1 VSQKDITPREALTRL
16 GASTAEAI
24 AQVLE
29 SFTPGAVERGEVS
42 VLAEGT
48 TPFANVP
55 RGAVASSVSYIDG
68 VTGANIFVLTPTGAR
83 NLAGA
88 MGVAA
93 EADGEGDAELSEFE
107 LSAIAEAA
115 NQMMA
120 AAAAAIG
127 VVLGQ
132 QIGISPPDTRVLD
145 DPAKADE
152 LYGTAP
158 YATSTTFLIGGE
170 SCRLIQLVPSAF
182 VVRMA
187 RAMDELSAEQRAT
200 ANDAAPNGNGEVA
213 ATDGQVNGGSVSLQD
228 ALGDTTLRVWAELG
242 RARMPLGKALSMP
255 LGAVVD
261 LDRGADAPVDL
272 FVNGLRF
279 AQGHLVLTDD
289 GEWAVCVDEVSG
301 PLLAP
306 GSRRGLPRRPLAN
319 ELEEQQVLDVAD
331 VEAEAIEVEDQA
343 LVQDAAVD
351 ELAAE
356 EPAAE
361 EPAAEE
367 PAAEEPAVEEE
378 AAVEEAEPETGI
390 DVEEVPEPVQAD
402 VQDAEQDVEAV
413 EEAPVATEATESTD
427 PESESEGAGT

>member
-1 VSQKDITPREALTRL
+1 MSQNDITPREALTRL
-16 GASTAEAI
+16 GASSAEAI

-29 SFTPGAVERGEVS
+29 SFTPGAIERGEVS

-68 VTGANIFVLTPTGAR
+68 VTGANIFVLTANGAR
-83 NLAGA
+83 TLAGA
-88 MGVAA
+88 MGVPA
-93 EADGEGDAELSEFE
+93 EEDSGDDQQLSEFE

-115 NQMMA
+115 SQMMA

-145 DPAKADE
+145 DPTKADE
-152 LYGTAP
+152 LYGSAP

-200 ANDAAPNGNGEVA
+200 PIDPAPSGSGEQSA
-213 ATDGQVNGGSVSLQD
+213 PDGQRSGGSVSLQE

-272 FVNGLRF
+272 FVNGMRF

-301 PLLAP
+301 PLTSP
-306 GSRRGLPRRPLAN
+306 NGRQRLPRRPLAS
-319 ELEEQQVLDVAD
+319 ELAEEQAIEEAD
-331 VEAEAIEVEDQA
+331 VEAEAIEVEDEA
-343 LVQDAAVD
+343 PVQETAVTQ
-351 ELAAE
+351 ER
-356 EPAAE
+356 
-361 EPAAEE
+361 
-367 PAAEEPAVEEE
+367 AV
-378 AAVEEAEPETGI
+378 EAEPEAPEAVTET
-390 DVEEVPEPVQAD
+390 DVEDGPEPVQAD
-402 VQDAEQDVEAV
+402 DQEVEGDAEAV
-413 EEAPVATEATESTD
+413 DEAPAASEATETTD
-427 PESESEGAGT
+427 PESEGAGT

>member
-16 GASTAEAI
+16 GASSAEAI

-68 VTGANIFVLTPTGAR
+68 VTGANIFVLTPDGAR

-88 MGVAA
+88 MGVPA
-93 EADGEGDAELSEFE
+93 ETDEESDGQLSEFE

-132 QIGISPPDTRVLD
+132 PIGISPPDTRVLD
-145 DPAKADE
+145 DPTKADE
-152 LYGTAP
+152 LYGSAP

-182 VVRMA
+182 VVRVA
-187 RAMDELSAEQRAT
+187 RAMDEMSAEQRST
-200 ANDAAPNGNGEVA
+200 SNGDVPTGSGEHAAP
-213 ATDGQVNGGSVSLQD
+213 DGQRNGSSVSLQE

-306 GSRRGLPRRPLAN
+306 NGRHRLPRRPLATD
-319 ELEEQQVLDVAD
+319 LEEEQVIEEAD
-331 VEAEAIEVEDQA
+331 VEAEAVE
-343 LVQDAAVD
+343 
-351 ELAAE
+351 
-356 EPAAE
+356 
-361 EPAAEE
+361 
-367 PAAEEPAVEEE
+367 VEEE
-378 AAVEEAEPETGI
+378 APVQEPAAVQERAVEAEPEAPEPATET
-390 DVEEVPEPVQAD
+390 DVEDGPEPVQAD
-402 VQDAEQDVEAV
+402 DQDVEGDVEAV
-413 EEAPVATEATESTD
+413 DEAPAATEASEPTD
-427 PESESEGAGT
+427 PESEGAGT

>member
-1 VSQKDITPREALTRL
+1 VSQRDITPREAVTRL

-88 MGVAA
+88 MGVPA
-93 EADGEGDAELSEFE
+93 EADGDGEHQLSEFE

-132 QIGISPPDTRVLD
+132 PIGISPPDTRVLD
-145 DPAKADE
+145 DPTKADE

-158 YATSTTFLIGGE
+158 YATSTTFLIAGE

-187 RAMDELSAEQRAT
+187 RAMDELSSEQRAT
-200 ANDAAPNGNGEVA
+200 TTDGAPAANGELA
-213 ATDGQVNGGSVSLQD
+213 ALDGLRNGGGVSLQD
-228 ALGDTTLRVWAELG
+228 ALGDITLRVWAELG
-242 RARMPLGKALSMP
+242 RAQMPLGKALSMP

-301 PLLAP
+301 PLHAP
-306 GSRRGLPRRPLAN
+306 ASRHRLPRRPLAGD
-319 ELEEQQVLDVAD
+319 LEEEQVAD
-331 VEAEAIEVEDQA
+331 EADVDAEAIE
-343 LVQDAAVD
+343 
-351 ELAAE
+351 
-356 EPAAE
+356 
-361 EPAAEE
+361 
-367 PAAEEPAVEEE
+367 
-378 AAVEEAEPETGI
+378 EAEVEAPESATEI
-390 DVEEVPEPVQAD
+390 DVEDAPEPVQAE
-402 VQDAEQDVEAV
+402 VQAAEQDVEAV
-413 EEAPVATEATESTD
+413 EEAPAATEATEPTD
-427 PESESEGAGT
+427 PESEGAGT

>member
-1 VSQKDITPREALTRL
+1 VSQRDITPREALTRL

-83 NLAGA
+83 SLAGA
-88 MGVAA
+88 MGVPS
-93 EADGEGDAELSEFE
+93 ETDGEGDQQLSEFE

-152 LYGTAP
+152 IYGSAP

-187 RAMDELSAEQRAT
+187 RAMDELSAEQRTT
-200 ANDAAPNGNGEVA
+200 ADAAPGGNGEVA
-213 ATDGQVNGGSVSLQD
+213 APDGQRNGGGVSLQE

-261 LDRGADAPVDL
+261 LDRSADAPVDL

-301 PLLAP
+301 PLHTPA
-306 GSRRGLPRRPLAN
+306 SRRGLPRRPLAS
-319 ELEEQQVLDVAD
+319 ELEEEPGLEEADVEAEAVE
-331 VEAEAIEVEDQA
+331 VEAEAIEVEA
-343 LVQDAAVD
+343 EAPVQD
-351 ELAAE
+351 
-356 EPAAE
+356 
-361 EPAAEE
+361 
-367 PAAEEPAVEEE
+367 
-378 AAVEEAEPETGI
+378 AAVEEAETET
-390 DVEEVPEPVQAD
+390 DVEDAPEPVQTE
-402 VQDAEQDVEAV
+402 VEDAEQDIEAV
-413 EEAPVATEATESTD
+413 EEAPGATEATETTD
-427 PESESEGAGT
+427 PESEGAGT

>member
-16 GASTAEAI
+16 GASSAEAI

-68 VTGANIFVLTPTGAR
+68 VTGANIFVLTANGAR
-83 NLAGA
+83 TLAGA
-88 MGVAA
+88 MGVPA
-93 EADGEGDAELSEFE
+93 EDDPDDDQQLSEFE

-145 DPAKADE
+145 DPTKADE
-152 LYGTAP
+152 LYGSAP

-200 ANDAAPNGNGEVA
+200 ANDPAPSGNGEQA
-213 ATDGQVNGGSVSLQD
+213 APDGQRNGGSVGLQE

-272 FVNGLRF
+272 FVNGMRF

-289 GEWAVCVDEVSG
+289 GEWAVCVDAVSG
-301 PLLAP
+301 PLIAP
-306 GSRRGLPRRPLAN
+306 NGRQRLPRRPLAS
-319 ELEEQQVLDVAD
+319 ELEEEQVIEEAD
-331 VEAEAIEVEDQA
+331 VEAEAVEVEDEA
-343 LVQDAAVD
+343 PVQETAV
-351 ELAAE
+351 AE
-356 EPAAE
+356 ER
-361 EPAAEE
+361 
-367 PAAEEPAVEEE
+367 AV
-378 AAVEEAEPETGI
+378 EAEPEAPEPGTET
-390 DVEEVPEPVQAD
+390 DVEEAPEPVQAD
-402 VQDAEQDVEAV
+402 VDDAEQDVEAV
-413 EEAPVATEATESTD
+413 EEAPGATEANEPTD
-427 PESESEGAGT
+427 PESEGAGT

>member
-1 VSQKDITPREALTRL
+1 
-16 GASTAEAI
+16 
-24 AQVLE
+24 
-29 SFTPGAVERGEVS
+29 
-42 VLAEGT
+42 
-48 TPFANVP
+48 
-55 RGAVASSVSYIDG
+55 
-68 VTGANIFVLTPTGAR
+68 
-83 NLAGA
+83 
-88 MGVAA
+88 MGVPA
-93 EADGEGDAELSEFE
+93 EDSGDDQQLSEFE

-145 DPAKADE
+145 DPTKADE
-152 LYGTAP
+152 LYGSAP

-200 ANDAAPNGNGEVA
+200 PIDPAPSGNGEQSA
-213 ATDGQVNGGSVSLQD
+213 PDGQRNGGSVSLQE

-272 FVNGLRF
+272 FVNGMRF

-301 PLLAP
+301 PLI
-306 GSRRGLPRRPLAN
+306 SRNGRQRLPRRPLAS
-319 ELEEQQVLDVAD
+319 ELAEEQVIEEAD
-331 VEAEAIEVEDQA
+331 VEAEAVEVEDEA
-343 LVQDAAVD
+343 PVQETAVTQ
-351 ELAAE
+351 ER
-356 EPAAE
+356 
-361 EPAAEE
+361 
-367 PAAEEPAVEEE
+367 AV
-378 AAVEEAEPETGI
+378 EAEPEAPEPGTET
-390 DVEEVPEPVQAD
+390 DVEEAPEPVQAD
-402 VQDAEQDVEAV
+402 VETAEGNVEAV
-413 EEAPVATEATESTD
+413 EEAPGATEASEPTD
-427 PESESEGAGT
+427 PESEGAGT

>member
-1 VSQKDITPREALTRL
+1 VSKQDITPREALTRL

-29 SFTPGAVERGEVS
+29 SFTPGSVERGEVS
-42 VLAEGT
+42 VLAEGM

-83 NLAGA
+83 NLTSA
-88 MGVAA
+88 MGVASDA
-93 EADGEGDAELSEFE
+93 EGEADAPLSEFE

-132 QIGISPPDTRVLD
+132 PVGISPPDTRVLD

-152 LYGTAP
+152 LYGSAP
-158 YATSTTFLIGGE
+158 YATSTTFLIAGE

-187 RAMDELSAEQRAT
+187 RAMDDLSAEQRAT
-200 ANDAAPNGNGEVA
+200 PSEGAAAGAGAEVGATNGARGANGA
-213 ATDGQVNGGSVSLQD
+213 SVGLQE
-228 ALGDTTLRVWAELG
+228 ALGDISLRVWAELG

-261 LDRGADAPVDL
+261 LDRAADAPVDL
-272 FVNGLRF
+272 YVNGLRF

-289 GEWAVCVDEVSG
+289 GEWAVCVDELGG
-301 PLLAP
+301 PLHAP
-306 GSRRGLPRRPLAN
+306 VGRNRQPRRPPGEPEDA
-319 ELEEQQVLDVAD
+319 LEGGLDTDDAVDAD
-331 VEAEAIEVEDQA
+331 VVD
-343 LVQDAAVD
+343 VVD
-351 ELAAE
+351 EAVATDESQAAE
-356 EPAAE
+356 TDVETDSE
-361 EPAAEE
+361 
-367 PAAEEPAVEEE
+367 AVQSVAGEADDSAEE
-378 AAVEEAEPETGI
+378 AAAESVEQTEAAMEGDE
-390 DVEEVPEPVQAD
+390 DVESS
-402 VQDAEQDVEAV
+402 
-413 EEAPVATEATESTD
+413 EAPESSE
-427 PESESEGAGT
+427 PESEGAGT

>member
-1 VSQKDITPREALTRL
+1 MSQKDITPRDALTRL

-29 SFTPGAVERGEVS
+29 SFTPGAIERGEVS
-42 VLAEGT
+42 VLAEGS

-88 MGVAA
+88 MGVSA
-93 EADGEGDAELSEFE
+93 EANGEDESQLSEFE

-120 AAAAAIG
+120 AAATAIG
-127 VVLGQ
+127 AVLGQ
-132 QIGISPPDTRVLD
+132 QIGISPPDTRVLE

-187 RAMDELSAEQRAT
+187 RAMDELSAEQRA
-200 ANDAAPNGNGEVA
+200 AGGDAAPVSSNGELGSL
-213 ATDGQVNGGSVSLQD
+213 DGERNGASVSLQE
-228 ALGDTTLRVWAELG
+228 AIGDISLRVWAELG

-261 LDRGADAPVDL
+261 LDRPADAPVDL
-272 FVNGLRF
+272 FVNGLCF

-306 GSRRGLPRRPLAN
+306 GGRRGLPRRPLA
-319 ELEEQQVLDVAD
+319 
-331 VEAEAIEVEDQA
+331 
-343 LVQDAAVD
+343 D
-351 ELAAE
+351 ELDKE
-356 EPAAE
+356 RTETH
-361 EPAAEE
+361 
-367 PAAEEPAVEEE
+367 
-378 AAVEEAEPETGI
+378 VEEA
-390 DVEEVPEPVQAD
+390 PEPVQAHLR
-402 VQDAEQDVEAV
+402 DADPVVEAV
-413 EEAPVATEATESTD
+413 DEAPGAAAATESTD
-427 PESESEGAGT
+427 PESEGAGS

>member
-1 VSQKDITPREALTRL
+1 VSQRDITPREALTRL
-16 GASTAEAI
+16 GASSAEAI

-88 MGVAA
+88 MGVPA
-93 EADGEGDAELSEFE
+93 ETDGEDEQPLSEFE

-152 LYGTAP
+152 VYGTAP

-187 RAMDELSAEQRAT
+187 RAMDEMSAEQRAT
-200 ANDAAPNGNGEVA
+200 ADPAPAGTGEVKA
-213 ATDGQVNGGSVSLQD
+213 LDGQRNGGGVSLQD

-261 LDRGADAPVDL
+261 LDRSADAPVDL

-289 GEWAVCVDEVSG
+289 GEWAVCVDEVTGTLQS
-301 PLLAP
+301 PA
-306 GSRRGLPRRPLAN
+306 SRRGLPRRPLAS
-319 ELEEQQVLDVAD
+319 ELDEEQAPEEAD
-331 VEAEAIEVEDQA
+331 VEAEAVEVEDDA
-343 LVQDAAVD
+343 PVQEAV
-351 ELAAE
+351 
-356 EPAAE
+356 
-361 EPAAEE
+361 
-367 PAAEEPAVEEE
+367 VEET
-378 AAVEEAEPETGI
+378 ATET
-390 DVEEVPEPVQAD
+390 DVEDAPEPVQAD
-402 VQDAEQDVEAV
+402 DQEAEQDVEAV
-413 EEAPVATEATESTD
+413 EAAPGATEATEPTD
-427 PESESEGAGT
+427 PEFEGAGT

>member
-1 VSQKDITPREALTRL
+1 VSQRDITPREALTRL
-16 GASTAEAI
+16 GASSAEAI

-48 TPFANVP
+48 TPFSNVP

-88 MGVAA
+88 MGVPA
-93 EADGEGDAELSEFE
+93 ETDGEDEQPLSEFE

-152 LYGTAP
+152 VYGTAP

-187 RAMDELSAEQRAT
+187 RAMDEMSAEQRP
-200 ANDAAPNGNGEVA
+200 AADPAPAGTGEVKA
-213 ATDGQVNGGSVSLQD
+213 LDGQRNGGGVSLQD

-261 LDRGADAPVDL
+261 LDRSADAPVDL

-289 GEWAVCVDEVSG
+289 GEWAVCVDEVTGTLQS
-301 PLLAP
+301 PE
-306 GSRRGLPRRPLAN
+306 SRRGLPRRPPAS
-319 ELEEQQVLDVAD
+319 ELDEEQAPEEAVVEETATETD
-331 VEAEAIEVEDQA
+331 VE
-343 LVQDAAVD
+343 DAS
-351 ELAAE
+351 
-356 EPAAE
+356 
-361 EPAAEE
+361 
-367 PAAEEPAVEEE
+367 
-378 AAVEEAEPETGI
+378 
-390 DVEEVPEPVQAD
+390 EPVQAED
-402 VQDAEQDVEAV
+402 QEAEQDVEAV
-413 EEAPVATEATESTD
+413 EEAPGATEATEPTD
-427 PESESEGAGT
+427 PEFEGAGT

>member
-16 GASTAEAI
+16 GASSAEAI

-68 VTGANIFVLTPTGAR
+68 VTGANIFVLTANGAR
-83 NLAGA
+83 TLAGA

-93 EADGEGDAELSEFE
+93 EDNPDDDQQLSEFE

-145 DPAKADE
+145 DPTKADE
-152 LYGTAP
+152 LYGSAP

-200 ANDAAPNGNGEVA
+200 ANDPAPSGNGEQA
-213 ATDGQVNGGSVSLQD
+213 APDGQRNGGSVSLQE

-272 FVNGLRF
+272 FVNGMRF

-301 PLLAP
+301 PLIAP
-306 GSRRGLPRRPLAN
+306 NGRQRLPRRPLAS
-319 ELEEQQVLDVAD
+319 ELEEEQVIEEAD
-331 VEAEAIEVEDQA
+331 VEAEAIEVEDEAPAQET
-343 LVQDAAVD
+343 AV
-351 ELAAE
+351 AE
-356 EPAAE
+356 ER
-361 EPAAEE
+361 
-367 PAAEEPAVEEE
+367 AV
-378 AAVEEAEPETGI
+378 EAEPEVPEPGTET
-390 DVEEVPEPVQAD
+390 DVEEAPEPVQAD
-402 VQDAEQDVEAV
+402 VDDAEQDVEAV
-413 EEAPVATEATESTD
+413 EEAPEATEVNEPTD
-427 PESESEGAGT
+427 PESEGAGT

>member
-1 VSQKDITPREALTRL
+1 MSQKDITPREALTRL
-16 GASTAEAI
+16 GASSAEAI

-68 VTGANIFVLTPTGAR
+68 VTGANIFVLTANGAR
-83 NLAGA
+83 TLAGA

-93 EADGEGDAELSEFE
+93 EDDTDDDQQLSEFE

-145 DPAKADE
+145 DPTKADE
-152 LYGTAP
+152 LYGSAP

-200 ANDAAPNGNGEVA
+200 ANDPAASGNGEQA
-213 ATDGQVNGGSVSLQD
+213 APDGQRNGGSVSLQE

-272 FVNGLRF
+272 FVNGMRF

-301 PLLAP
+301 PLIASN
-306 GSRRGLPRRPLAN
+306 GRQRLPRRPLAS
-319 ELEEQQVLDVAD
+319 ELEQEQVIEEAD
-331 VEAEAIEVEDQA
+331 VEAEAVEVEDEA
-343 LVQDAAVD
+343 PVQETAV
-351 ELAAE
+351 
-356 EPAAE
+356 
-361 EPAAEE
+361 
-367 PAAEEPAVEEE
+367 VEER
-378 AAVEEAEPETGI
+378 AVEAEPEAPEPGTETV
-390 DVEEVPEPVQAD
+390 VEEAPEPVQAD
-402 VQDAEQDVEAV
+402 VDDAEQDVEAV
-413 EEAPVATEATESTD
+413 EEAPGATEASEPTD
-427 PESESEGAGT
+427 PESEGAGT

>member
-1 VSQKDITPREALTRL
+1 VSQRDITPRDALTRL

-68 VTGANIFVLTPTGAR
+68 VTGANIFVLTPNGAR

-88 MGVAA
+88 MGVPA
-93 EADGEGDAELSEFE
+93 EADGESDPQLSEFE

-132 QIGISPPDTRVLD
+132 PIGISPPDTRVLD
-145 DPAKADE
+145 DPTKADE
-152 LYGTAP
+152 VYGSAP

-187 RAMDELSAEQRAT
+187 RAMDELSAEQRAS
-200 ANDAAPNGNGEVA
+200 ANDPAPAGNGEVSA
-213 ATDGQVNGGSVSLQD
+213 PDGQRNGGSVSLQG

-306 GSRRGLPRRPLAN
+306 ANRRGFPRRPLTT
-319 ELEEQQVLDVAD
+319 ELEAERVMEEAD
-331 VEAEAIEVEDQA
+331 VDAEAVEVEDETP
-343 LVQDAAVD
+343 VQETAV
-351 ELAAE
+351 AE
-356 EPAAE
+356 ER
-361 EPAAEE
+361 
-367 PAAEEPAVEEE
+367 AV
-378 AAVEEAEPETGI
+378 EAEPEAPEAGTET
-390 DVEEVPEPVQAD
+390 DVEDAPEPVQAE

-413 EEAPVATEATESTD
+413 DEAPGANEVSETTD
-427 PESESEGAGT
+427 PESEGAGT

>member
-16 GASTAEAI
+16 GASSAEAI

-68 VTGANIFVLTPTGAR
+68 VTGANIFVLTANGAR
-83 NLAGA
+83 TLAGA

-93 EADGEGDAELSEFE
+93 EDDTDDDQQLSEFE

-145 DPAKADE
+145 DPTKADE
-152 LYGTAP
+152 LYGSAP

-200 ANDAAPNGNGEVA
+200 ANDPAASGNGEQA
-213 ATDGQVNGGSVSLQD
+213 APDGQRNGGSVSLQE

-272 FVNGLRF
+272 FVNGMRF

-301 PLLAP
+301 PLIAPNGRQRLA
-306 GSRRGLPRRPLAN
+306 RRPPAS
-319 ELEEQQVLDVAD
+319 ELEEEQVIEEAD
-331 VEAEAIEVEDQA
+331 VEAEAVEVEDEA
-343 LVQDAAVD
+343 PVQETAV
-351 ELAAE
+351 
-356 EPAAE
+356 
-361 EPAAEE
+361 
-367 PAAEEPAVEEE
+367 VEER
-378 AAVEEAEPETGI
+378 AVEAEPEAPEPGTETV
-390 DVEEVPEPVQAD
+390 VEEAPEPVQAD
-402 VQDAEQDVEAV
+402 VDDAEQDVEAV
-413 EEAPVATEATESTD
+413 EAAPGATEASEPTD
-427 PESESEGAGT
+427 PESEGAGT

>member
-1 VSQKDITPREALTRL
+1 
-16 GASTAEAI
+16 
-24 AQVLE
+24 
-29 SFTPGAVERGEVS
+29 

-68 VTGANIFVLTPTGAR
+68 VTGANIFVLTPNGAR
-83 NLAGA
+83 NLTGA
-88 MGVAA
+88 MGVPA
-93 EADGEGDAELSEFE
+93 EADAEGDQQLSEFE

-152 LYGTAP
+152 IYGTAP

-182 VVRMA
+182 VVRVA

-200 ANDAAPNGNGEVA
+200 ANDGVPSSNGEH
-213 ATDGQVNGGSVSLQD
+213 ATPDGHRNGGGVGLQE

-289 GEWAVCVDEVSG
+289 GEWAVCVDEVRG

-306 GSRRGLPRRPLAN
+306 NGRRRLPPPTLAT
-319 ELEEQQVLDVAD
+319 ELEEEQVVEEAD
-331 VEAEAIEVEDQA
+331 VEAEATEI
-343 LVQDAAVD
+343 D
-351 ELAAE
+351 ET
-356 EPAAE
+356 
-361 EPAAEE
+361 
-367 PAAEEPAVEEE
+367 PAVAHER
-378 AAVEEAEPETGI
+378 AVEAEPEVPEAGTET
-390 DVEEVPEPVQAD
+390 DVEEAPEPVQAD
-402 VQDAEQDVEAV
+402 AQDAEQDVEAG
-413 EEAPVATEATESTD
+413 EEAPGGTATSETTD
-427 PESESEGAGT
+427 PESEGAGT

>member
-1 VSQKDITPREALTRL
+1 VSKQDITPREALTRL

-42 VLAEGT
+42 VLAEGM

-83 NLAGA
+83 NLTTA
-88 MGVAA
+88 MGVAS
-93 EADGEGDAELSEFE
+93 DAEGEVDAPLSEFE

-132 QIGISPPDTRVLD
+132 PVGISPPDTRVLD

-152 LYGTAP
+152 LYGSAP
-158 YATSTTFLIGGE
+158 YATSTTFMIAGE

-200 ANDAAPNGNGEVA
+200 PGEGAATGASAEVA
-213 ATDGQVNGGSVSLQD
+213 ATNGANGASVSLQE
-228 ALGDTTLRVWAELG
+228 ALGDISLRVWAELG

-261 LDRGADAPVDL
+261 LDRAADAPVDL
-272 FVNGLRF
+272 YVNGLRF

-289 GEWAVCVDEVSG
+289 GEWAVCVDEVG
-301 PLLAP
+301 GAVRAP
-306 GSRRGLPRRPLAN
+306 AGRNRVARRPLN
-319 ELEEQQVLDVAD
+319 EPADAD
-331 VEAEAIEVEDQA
+331 VVEDE
-343 LVQDAAVD
+343 AVATD
-351 ELAAE
+351 ESQAAE
-356 EPAAE
+356 TDVERDSE
-361 EPAAEE
+361 
-367 PAAEEPAVEEE
+367 AVQSVAGEADDSGEE
-378 AAVEEAEPETGI
+378 AAAESVEQTEAAMEGDER
-390 DVEEVPEPVQAD
+390 VESS
-402 VQDAEQDVEAV
+402 
-413 EEAPVATEATESTD
+413 EAPESSE
-427 PESESEGAGT
+427 PESEGAGT

>member
-1 VSQKDITPREALTRL
+1 MSQKDITPREALTRL
-16 GASTAEAI
+16 GASSAEAI

-68 VTGANIFVLTPTGAR
+68 VTGANIFVLTANGAR
-83 NLAGA
+83 TLAGA
-88 MGVAA
+88 MGVPA
-93 EADGEGDAELSEFE
+93 EDDPDDDQQLSEFE

-145 DPAKADE
+145 DPTKADE
-152 LYGTAP
+152 LYGSAP

-200 ANDAAPNGNGEVA
+200 ANDPAASGNGEQA
-213 ATDGQVNGGSVSLQD
+213 APDGQRNGGSVSLQE

-261 LDRGADAPVDL
+261 LDRGAEAPVDL
-272 FVNGLRF
+272 FVNGMRF

-301 PLLAP
+301 PLIAPNRRQRLARHP
-306 GSRRGLPRRPLAN
+306 PAS
-319 ELEEQQVLDVAD
+319 ELEEEQVIEEAD
-331 VEAEAIEVEDQA
+331 VEAEAVEVEDEA
-343 LVQDAAVD
+343 PVQETAV
-351 ELAAE
+351 
-356 EPAAE
+356 
-361 EPAAEE
+361 
-367 PAAEEPAVEEE
+367 VEER
-378 AAVEEAEPETGI
+378 AVEAEPEAPEPGTET
-390 DVEEVPEPVQAD
+390 DVEEAPEPVQAD
-402 VQDAEQDVEAV
+402 VDDAEQDVEAV
-413 EEAPVATEATESTD
+413 EEAPGATEASEPTD
-427 PESESEGAGT
+427 PESEGAGT

>member
-1 VSQKDITPREALTRL
+1 VSQNDITPREALTRL
-16 GASTAEAI
+16 GASSAEAI

-93 EADGEGDAELSEFE
+93 EADADGDLQLSEFE

-145 DPAKADE
+145 DPTKADE

-158 YATSTTFLIGGE
+158 YATSTTFLISGE

-182 VVRMA
+182 VVRVA
-187 RAMDELSAEQRAT
+187 RAMDDLSAEQRAT
-200 ANDAAPNGNGEVA
+200 PTDGGAAGNGEHA
-213 ATDGQVNGGSVSLQD
+213 PSDGQRSGGSVSLQE

-289 GEWAVCVDEVSG
+289 GEWAVCVDEVTG
-301 PLLAP
+301 PLHAP
-306 GSRRGLPRRPLAN
+306 NGRQRLPRRPLAS
-319 ELEEQQVLDVAD
+319 ELEEELVMEEAD
-331 VEAEAIEVEDQA
+331 VEAEAVEVEAVEVED
-343 LVQDAAVD
+343 
-351 ELAAE
+351 
-356 EPAAE
+356 
-361 EPAAEE
+361 
-367 PAAEEPAVEEE
+367 E
-378 AAVEEAEPETGI
+378 APVHETAVEEAELEEPEADTET
-390 DVEEVPEPVQAD
+390 DVEEGPEPVQGD
-402 VQDAEQDVEAV
+402 DQDAEQDVEAV
-413 EEAPVATEATESTD
+413 DEAPAATQATEPTD
-427 PESESEGAGT
+427 PESEGAGT

>member
-68 VTGANIFVLTPTGAR
+68 VTGANIFVLTPNGAR

-88 MGVAA
+88 MGVPA
-93 EADGEGDAELSEFE
+93 EADGERDPQLSEFE

-145 DPAKADE
+145 DPTKADE

-158 YATSTTFLIGGE
+158 YATSTTFLIAGE

-200 ANDAAPNGNGEVA
+200 ANDPAPNGNGEVA
-213 ATDGQVNGGSVSLQD
+213 VPDGHGNGGSVSLQD

-261 LDRGADAPVDL
+261 LDRSADAPVDL

-289 GEWAVCVDEVSG
+289 GEWAVCVDEVTG
-301 PLLAP
+301 PLLSAAD
-306 GSRRGLPRRPLAN
+306 RRRLPRRRRTS
-319 ELEEQQVLDVAD
+319 EVEEAQVTEEAD
-331 VEAEAIEVEDQA
+331 VEAEAFE
-343 LVQDAAVD
+343 
-351 ELAAE
+351 
-356 EPAAE
+356 
-361 EPAAEE
+361 
-367 PAAEEPAVEEE
+367 VEEE
-378 AAVEEAEPETGI
+378 VPVEEAEVEEADVEEAEPETGI
-390 DVEEVPEPVQAD
+390 DVEEAPEPVQAD
-402 VQDAEQDVEAV
+402 VQGAEQDVEAV
-413 EEAPVATEATESTD
+413 DEAPVATEATEPTD

>member
-1 VSQKDITPREALTRL
+1 VSQNDITPREALTRL
-16 GASTAEAI
+16 GASSAEAI

-55 RGAVASSVSYIDG
+55 RGAVATSVSYIDG

-88 MGVAA
+88 MGVPA
-93 EADGEGDAELSEFE
+93 EADDEGDGQLSEFE

-132 QIGISPPDTRVLD
+132 QIGISPPETRVLD
-145 DPAKADE
+145 DPTKADE
-152 LYGTAP
+152 LYGSAP
-158 YATSTTFLIGGE
+158 YATSTTFLIAGE

-182 VVRMA
+182 VVRVA
-187 RAMDELSAEQRAT
+187 RAMDEMSAEQR
-200 ANDAAPNGNGEVA
+200 NAPNGDVPAGNGDHA
-213 ATDGQVNGGSVSLQD
+213 APAGLRSGSSVGLQE

-306 GSRRGLPRRPLAN
+306 NGRRRLPRRPVAT
-319 ELEEQQVLDVAD
+319 EVEEEQVIEEAD
-331 VEAEAIEVEDQA
+331 VEAEAVEVEDEA
-343 LVQDAAVD
+343 PVQETAV
-351 ELAAE
+351 AE
-356 EPAAE
+356 ER
-361 EPAAEE
+361 
-367 PAAEEPAVEEE
+367 AV
-378 AAVEEAEPETGI
+378 EAEPEAPEAATETV
-390 DVEEVPEPVQAD
+390 VEDGPEPVQAD
-402 VQDAEQDVEAV
+402 DQDVEGGVEAV
-413 EEAPVATEATESTD
+413 DEAPAAVQATEPTD
-427 PESESEGAGT
+427 PESEGAGT

>member
-1 VSQKDITPREALTRL
+1 MSQKDITPREALTRL
-16 GASTAEAI
+16 GASSAEAI

-68 VTGANIFVLTPTGAR
+68 VTGANIFVLTPDGAR

-88 MGVAA
+88 MGVPA
-93 EADGEGDAELSEFE
+93 ETDEEGDGQLSEFE

-145 DPAKADE
+145 DPTKADE
-152 LYGTAP
+152 LYGSAP
-158 YATSTTFLIGGE
+158 YATSTTFLIAGE

-182 VVRMA
+182 VVRVA
-187 RAMDELSAEQRAT
+187 RAMDEMSAEQRAT
-200 ANDAAPNGNGEVA
+200 SNGDTPVGNGEHA
-213 ATDGQVNGGSVSLQD
+213 APDGQRNGSSVNLQE

-289 GEWAVCVDEVSG
+289 GEWAVCVDEVTG

-306 GSRRGLPRRPLAN
+306 NGRHRLPRRALATD
-319 ELEEQQVLDVAD
+319 LEEEQVIEEAD
-331 VEAEAIEVEDQA
+331 VEAEAVE
-343 LVQDAAVD
+343 
-351 ELAAE
+351 
-356 EPAAE
+356 
-361 EPAAEE
+361 
-367 PAAEEPAVEEE
+367 VEEE
-378 AAVEEAEPETGI
+378 APVQEPAAVQERAVEAEPEAPEAATET
-390 DVEEVPEPVQAD
+390 DVEDGPEPVQAD
-402 VQDAEQDVEAV
+402 DQDVEGDVEAV
-413 EEAPVATEATESTD
+413 DEAPAATESSETTD
-427 PESESEGAGT
+427 SESEGAGT

>member
-1 VSQKDITPREALTRL
+1 MSQKDITPREALTRL
-16 GASTAEAI
+16 GASSAEAI

-68 VTGANIFVLTPTGAR
+68 VTGANIFVLTANGAR
-83 NLAGA
+83 TLAGA
-88 MGVAA
+88 MGVPA
-93 EADGEGDAELSEFE
+93 EDDTDDDQQLSEFE

-145 DPAKADE
+145 DPTKADE
-152 LYGTAP
+152 LYGSAP

-200 ANDAAPNGNGEVA
+200 ASDPAPSGNGEQA
-213 ATDGQVNGGSVSLQD
+213 APDGQRNGGSVSLQE

-272 FVNGLRF
+272 FVNGMRF

-301 PLLAP
+301 PLIAP
-306 GSRRGLPRRPLAN
+306 NGRQRLPRRPPAS
-319 ELEEQQVLDVAD
+319 ELEEEQVIEEAD
-331 VEAEAIEVEDQA
+331 VEAEAVEVEDEA
-343 LVQDAAVD
+343 PVQETAV
-351 ELAAE
+351 AE
-356 EPAAE
+356 ER
-361 EPAAEE
+361 
-367 PAAEEPAVEEE
+367 AV
-378 AAVEEAEPETGI
+378 EAEPEAPEPGTET
-390 DVEEVPEPVQAD
+390 DVEEAPEPVQAD
-402 VQDAEQDVEAV
+402 VEDAEQDLEAV
-413 EEAPVATEATESTD
+413 EEAPGATEASEPTD
-427 PESESEGAGT
+427 PESEGAGT

>member
-1 VSQKDITPREALTRL
+1 MSQKDITPREALTRL
-16 GASTAEAI
+16 GASSAEAI

-68 VTGANIFVLTPTGAR
+68 VTGANIFVLTANGAR
-83 NLAGA
+83 TLAGA

-93 EADGEGDAELSEFE
+93 EDDTDDDQQLSEFE

-145 DPAKADE
+145 DPTKADE
-152 LYGTAP
+152 LYGSAP

-200 ANDAAPNGNGEVA
+200 ANDPAASGNGEQA
-213 ATDGQVNGGSVSLQD
+213 APDGQRNGGSVSLQE

-272 FVNGLRF
+272 FVNGMRF

-301 PLLAP
+301 PLIAPNGRQRLA
-306 GSRRGLPRRPLAN
+306 RRPPAS
-319 ELEEQQVLDVAD
+319 ELEAEQVIEEAD
-331 VEAEAIEVEDQA
+331 VEAEAVEVEDEA
-343 LVQDAAVD
+343 PVQETAV
-351 ELAAE
+351 
-356 EPAAE
+356 
-361 EPAAEE
+361 
-367 PAAEEPAVEEE
+367 VEER
-378 AAVEEAEPETGI
+378 AVEAEPEAPEPGTET
-390 DVEEVPEPVQAD
+390 DVEEAPEPVQAD
-402 VQDAEQDVEAV
+402 VDDAEQDVEAV
-413 EEAPVATEATESTD
+413 EEAPGATEASEPTD
-427 PESESEGAGT
+427 PESEGAGT

>member
-1 VSQKDITPREALTRL
+1 MSQKDITPREALTRL

-55 RGAVASSVSYIDG
+55 RGAVASSVSYVDG
-68 VTGANIFVLTPTGAR
+68 VTGANIFVLTANGAR
-83 NLAGA
+83 TLAGA
-88 MGVAA
+88 MGVPA
-93 EADGEGDAELSEFE
+93 EDDADDDQQLSEFE

-145 DPAKADE
+145 DPTKADE
-152 LYGTAP
+152 LYGSAP

-200 ANDAAPNGNGEVA
+200 ASDARPV
-213 ATDGQVNGGSVSLQD
+213 GQRRAGGAGRPAQRRQRQPPGGAWRHHACGCGRSSDARGCRWARHCRCRSV
-228 ALGDTTLRVWAELG
+228 RC
-242 RARMPLGKALSMP
+242 
-255 LGAVVD
+255 VD

-272 FVNGLRF
+272 FVNGMRF

-301 PLLAP
+301 PLIAP
-306 GSRRGLPRRPLAN
+306 NGRQRLPRRPPAS
-319 ELEEQQVLDVAD
+319 ELEEEQVIEEAD
-331 VEAEAIEVEDQA
+331 VEAEAVEVEDEA
-343 LVQDAAVD
+343 PVQETAV
-351 ELAAE
+351 AE
-356 EPAAE
+356 ER
-361 EPAAEE
+361 
-367 PAAEEPAVEEE
+367 AV
-378 AAVEEAEPETGI
+378 EAEPEAPEPGTET
-390 DVEEVPEPVQAD
+390 DVEEAPEPVQAD
-402 VQDAEQDVEAV
+402 VEDAEQDLEAV
-413 EEAPVATEATESTD
+413 EEAPGATEASEPTD
-427 PESESEGAGT
+427 PESEGAGT

>member
-1 VSQKDITPREALTRL
+1 MSQKDITPREALTRL
-16 GASTAEAI
+16 GASSAEAI

-68 VTGANIFVLTPTGAR
+68 VTGANIFVLTANGAR
-83 NLAGA
+83 TLAGA
-88 MGVAA
+88 MGVPA
-93 EADGEGDAELSEFE
+93 EDDADDDQQLSEFE

-145 DPAKADE
+145 DPTKADE
-152 LYGTAP
+152 LYGSAP

-200 ANDAAPNGNGEVA
+200 ASDPAPSGNGEQA
-213 ATDGQVNGGSVSLQD
+213 APDGQRNGGSVSLQE

-272 FVNGLRF
+272 FVNGMRF

-301 PLLAP
+301 PLIAP
-306 GSRRGLPRRPLAN
+306 NGRQRLPRRPPAS
-319 ELEEQQVLDVAD
+319 ELEEEQVIEEAD
-331 VEAEAIEVEDQA
+331 VEAEAVEVEDEA
-343 LVQDAAVD
+343 PVQETAV
-351 ELAAE
+351 AE
-356 EPAAE
+356 ER
-361 EPAAEE
+361 
-367 PAAEEPAVEEE
+367 AV
-378 AAVEEAEPETGI
+378 EAEPEAPEPGTET
-390 DVEEVPEPVQAD
+390 DVEEAPEPVQAD
-402 VQDAEQDVEAV
+402 VEDAEQDLEAV
-413 EEAPVATEATESTD
+413 EEAPGATEASEPTD
-427 PESESEGAGT
+427 PESEGAGT

>member
-16 GASTAEAI
+16 GASSAEAI

-68 VTGANIFVLTPTGAR
+68 VTGANIFVLTPDGAR

-88 MGVAA
+88 MGVPA
-93 EADGEGDAELSEFE
+93 EADDEGDGQLSEFE

-145 DPAKADE
+145 DPTKADE
-152 LYGTAP
+152 LYGSAP

-187 RAMDELSAEQRAT
+187 RAMDDLSAEQRAT
-200 ANDAAPNGNGEVA
+200 STDGAALSNGDHAAP
-213 ATDGQVNGGSVSLQD
+213 DGQRNGGGVGLQE

-301 PLLAP
+301 PLLTP
-306 GSRRGLPRRPLAN
+306 NGRQRLPRRPLAT
-319 ELEEQQVLDVAD
+319 ETD
-331 VEAEAIEVEDQA
+331 
-343 LVQDAAVD
+343 
-351 ELAAE
+351 
-356 EPAAE
+356 
-361 EPAAEE
+361 
-367 PAAEEPAVEEE
+367 
-378 AAVEEAEPETGI
+378 VEEA
-390 DVEEVPEPVQAD
+390 PEPVQAD
-402 VQDAEQDVEAV
+402 VQDAEGDVEAV
-413 EEAPVATEATESTD
+413 EEALGATEASEPTD
-427 PESESEGAGT
+427 PESEGAGT

>member
-1 VSQKDITPREALTRL
+1 MSQKDITPRDALTRL

-29 SFTPGAVERGEVS
+29 SFTPGAIERGEVS
-42 VLAEGT
+42 VLAEGS

-83 NLAGA
+83 NLASA
-88 MGVAA
+88 MGVSA
-93 EADGEGDAELSEFE
+93 EADVEDESQLSEFE
-107 LSAIAEAA
+107 LSAIAEGA

-120 AAAAAIG
+120 AAATAIG
-127 VVLGQ
+127 AVLGQ
-132 QIGISPPDTRVLD
+132 QIGISPPDTRVLE
-145 DPAKADE
+145 DPTKADE
-152 LYGTAP
+152 LYGSAP

-187 RAMDELSAEQRAT
+187 RAMDELSAEQHAT
-200 ANDAAPNGNGEVA
+200 GGDAVPVSSNGELGSLDA
-213 ATDGQVNGGSVSLQD
+213 ERNASVSLQE
-228 ALGDTTLRVWAELG
+228 AIGDISLRVWAELG

-261 LDRGADAPVDL
+261 LDRPADAPVDL

-306 GSRRGLPRRPLAN
+306 GGRPGLARRPLAD
-319 ELEEQQVLDVAD
+319 ELEADEQVSA
-331 VEAEAIEVEDQA
+331 
-343 LVQDAAVD
+343 
-351 ELAAE
+351 
-356 EPAAE
+356 
-361 EPAAEE
+361 
-367 PAAEEPAVEEE
+367 
-378 AAVEEAEPETGI
+378 PETAPDTGT

-402 VQDAEQDVEAV
+402 VQDADQVVEAV
-413 EEAPVATEATESTD
+413 DQTPGATAATESTD
-427 PESESEGAGT
+427 PESEGAAT